1 GENDIYVISHDDER
15 TKRIAKNVEIN
26 TIGAN
31 EMGIGD
37 AVKGA
42 FDKKGDQ
49 LRKQL
54 ENIGFS
60 EPEAE
65 KYEAEIDKGTVYLI
79 VTRTDNVATI
89 LSQHSIMSMHKVYAL
104 LSLSLFR
111 YRLRPC
117 TLSIIRFKFQILLS
131 HLILVE
137 YNFFSIISDVLGFV
151 HC

>member
-1 GENDIYVISHDDER
+1 MNIIFIKCYKNEEEKQTQIEKMKSQNVAENDMYVIYQDDER

-60 EPEAE
+60 ETEAE
-65 KYEAEIDKGTVYLI
+65 KYEAEMDNGRVFII
-79 VTRTDNVATI
+79 VTRTDNVDTI
-89 LSQHSIMSMHKVYAL
+89 LAQ
-104 LSLSLFR
+104 
-111 YRLRPC
+111 
-117 TLSIIRFKFQILLS
+117 
-131 HLILVE
+131 
-137 YNFFSIISDVLGFV
+137 
-151 HC
+151 

>member
-1 GENDIYVISHDDER
+1 MAKPFIKGYKNDEELQTDIEKLKSQNVGENDIYVISHDDER

-60 EPEAE
+60 ETEAE
-65 KYEAEIDKGTVYLI
+65 KYESEMDKGTVFLI
-79 VTRTDNVATI
+79 VTRTDNVDTI
-89 LSQHSIMSMHKVYAL
+89 LAQ
-104 LSLSLFR
+104 
-111 YRLRPC
+111 
-117 TLSIIRFKFQILLS
+117 
-131 HLILVE
+131 
-137 YNFFSIISDVLGFV
+137 
-151 HC
+151 

>member
-1 GENDIYVISHDDER
+1 MAKPFIKGYKNDEELQTDIEKLKSQNVGENDIYVISHDDER

-54 ENIGFS
+54 EKIGLY
-60 EPEAE
+60 ENEDE
-65 KYEAEIDKGTVYLI
+65 KYEAEMDKGKVFII
-79 VTRTDNVATI
+79 VNITYNKEINTNKHNDIEIREAIKDTI
-89 LSQHSIMSMHKVYAL
+89 NK
-104 LSLSLFR
+104 
-111 YRLRPC
+111 
-117 TLSIIRFKFQILLS
+117 K
-131 HLILVE
+131 
-137 YNFFSIISDVLGFV
+137 
-151 HC
+151 

>member
-1 GENDIYVISHDDER
+1 MAKPFIKGYSNDEELQTDIEKLKSQNVGENDIYVISHDDER

-60 EPEAE
+60 EAE
-65 KYEAEIDKGTVYLI
+65 NYESEMDKGTVFLI
-79 VTRTDNVATI
+79 VTRTDNVDTI
-89 LSQHSIMSMHKVYAL
+89 LAQ
-104 LSLSLFR
+104 
-111 YRLRPC
+111 
-117 TLSIIRFKFQILLS
+117 
-131 HLILVE
+131 
-137 YNFFSIISDVLGFV
+137 
-151 HC
+151 